1 MPEGTS
7 SDNMEV
13 SQSFNAIVHPSPL
26 IISQIES
33 FNNYDVGGHNDHL
46 HISTNNCKI
55 FQRIIVTKMKQ
66 LLVFLIGITS
76 FQNQPDLKKV
86 DNKELSNVINSIEFF
101 NEYSTNLFSVR
112 LLIIDNE
119 RVRQFSRNWRNK

>member
-1 MPEGTS
+1 
-7 SDNMEV
+7 
-13 SQSFNAIVHPSPL
+13 
-26 IISQIES
+26 
-33 FNNYDVGGHNDHL
+33 
-46 HISTNNCKI
+46 
-55 FQRIIVTKMKQ
+55 MKQ

-119 RVRQFSRNWRNK
+119 PGSANFQGTGEISSYILIGISEFDEFPVKTLYKLDNIINPSIIDEKNLETV